1 MNRRQY
7 LGGVVGGVASLA
19 GCTASSD
26 DDTATDADTGTP
38 TPSVVEVPFGEQV
51 RVTAYATT
59 APIIVRFADE
69 IVFSRR
75 SGEVVWTAPAGSR
88 FVLVRVAHDIV
99 ATGEKEMAPFPHWEP
114 YSVRAKGRTYQERE
128 SPEDTNAIDEPMW
141 GGYATGG
148 PGSGRVGARGTD
160 WLAFE
165 VPDDVAVADLAVRY
179 ERRDGRPVVWRPTEE
194 NVVWPTPERTSTS
207 T

>member
-1 MNRRQY
+1 MC
-7 LGGVVGGVASLA
+7 GAASLA

-26 DDTATDADTGTP
+26 DETATDTDAGTP
-38 TPSVVEVPFGEQV
+38 TPSVVEAPFGELVQV
-51 RVTAYATT
+51 TEYGAT
-59 APIIVRFADE
+59 APRAARFADQ
-69 IVFSRR
+69 IVFSRL
-75 SGEVVWTAPAGSR
+75 SDEVVWTPGEGSR
-88 FVLVRVAHDIV
+88 FLLVRIRKEIV
-99 ATGEKEMAPFPHWEP
+99 ATGEADLAPFPHVGP
-114 YSVRAKGRTYQERE
+114 YSVRAKGTTHQERDG
-128 SPEDTNAIDEPMW
+128 PEETNAIEEPMR

-148 PGSGRVGARGTD
+148 PGKGQVGAGSDD

-165 VPDDVAVADLAVRY
+165 VPDTVAVADLAVRY